1 MQIEELQQQWQR
13 LDQKLDLSL
22 AIQNELMRQ
31 VVMQPVRRRM
41 NRLAI
46 WPAIDVAF
54 SLGVLLLCG
63 SFLGSNW
70 QDTRLMIPA
79 VVVMVGALALL
90 INSVVQLNRIASLD
104 LTGPVAEIQK
114 SLEELRG
121 VRIQQF
127 SWVILLSP
135 LVGFCGLIVGLHWV
149 LNWLSEGR
157 VHILDKLDPWWVI
170 GNYLFGLVFVP
181 LGYYLASVL
190 ARKCRHH
197 SWWQGVL
204 DGISGKSLQRAAVDV
219 KLWASLS
226 ERSGVTR

>member
-1 MQIEELQQQWQR
+1 MQLEELQQQWQR

-22 AIQNELMRQ
+22 AMQNELVKQ
-31 VVMQPVRRRM
+31 VVMQPAQQRI

-63 SFLGSNW
+63 SFLGNNW

-79 VVVMVGALALL
+79 EVVMIGALALL
-90 INSVVQLNRIASLD
+90 ISSVVQLNRIVSLD
-104 LTGPVAEIQK
+104 WTSPVAEIQK
-114 SLEELRG
+114 SLEQLRAI
-121 VRIQQF
+121 RIQQF

-135 LVGFCGLIVGLHWV
+135 LVGFCALIVGLYWV

-170 GNYLFGLVFVP
+170 GNYVFGLVFLP
-181 LGYYLASVL
+181 LGYYLARVL
-190 ARKCRHH
+190 ARRCQHQ
-197 SWWQGVL
+197 SWWQAVL
-204 DGISGKSLQRAAVDV
+204 DGISGMSLKRATIEVER
-219 KLWASLS
+219 WSSLGS
-226 ERSGVTR
+226 RG